1 MRGTQVTRTDG
12 SINFRTIVPGWYPG
26 RLAHLH
32 VKVRLAMPP
41 PPAGGGHG
49 GCRPYRPSMG
59 FTTQLY
65 LPDALVRAV
74 YAAPPYNSLHTYVSD
89 IDQDVVLEGD
99 AAEYAA
105 LTMAVWPATAAWCTA
120 NGFTSDSAW
129 GMGYVATY
137 TLRLQ
142 S

>member
-1 MRGTQVTRTDG
+1 MRGTQVTRKDG
-12 SINFRTIVPGWYPG
+12 MITFRTIVPGWYPG

-32 VKVRLAMPP
+32 VKVRLAV
-41 PPAGGGHG
+41 PPANRGHV
-49 GCRPYRPSMG
+49 GCLPYRPPMG

-65 LPDALVRAV
+65 LPDALVRSIYAV
-74 YAAPPYNSLHTYVSD
+74 PPYNSVDTYVSD

-120 NGFTSDSAW
+120 NGFTSGSPW
-129 GMGYVATY
+129 GMGHVAAY